1 MNKKVLLT
9 SVAVLNTVAAVAA
22 PTVASAASIT
32 NQTTTQQTS
41 DKTSDTNVIAGPE
54 VKKAD
59 PTIAHSAVVQAS
71 SADPL
76 QPTIVESSSNYV
88 SPAQQQAFLAQAVP
102 MAQQAAA
109 KYNVYASVM
118 LAQAIIESAWG
129 SSDLATMGNNLF
141 GMKGDYN
148 GSSINLP
155 TAEWSA
161 SQGYYYINAAFRKYP
176 SLYES
181 FADNGDKIRN
191 GVAWDAKYYSG
202 AWKENTSSYQD
213 ATAWLQGRYAT
224 EPTYAAILNN
234 MIQIYNLTQY
244 DNGQTSA
251 PDVTP
256 DNSNTDTNT
265 DTNAETNGS
274 SNDDS
279 TTGTVTVNATPYA
292 RISDNNGKAIKN
304 RALMTNTD
312 WYFNKKS
319 THADGSVWY
328 HVATNEW
335 VNANDITQK

>member
-9 SVAVLNTVAAVAA
+9 SVAVLNTVAAVAS
-22 PTVASAASIT
+22 PTVASAAS
-32 NQTTTQQTS
+32 TTQSTIQQTS
-41 DKTSDTNVIAGPE
+41 GKDSDTNVIAGPD

-71 SADPL
+71 STDPI
-76 QPTIVESSSNYV
+76 QPTIVESSNNYV

-129 SSDLATMGNNLF
+129 TSDLATMGNNLF

-148 GSSINLP
+148 GSSISLP
-155 TAEWSA
+155 TSGWSA

-191 GVAWDAKYYSG
+191 GVDWDAKYYSG

-224 EPTYAAILNN
+224 EPTYASILNN

-244 DNGQTSA
+244 DNGQTS
-251 PDVTP
+251 TP
-256 DNSNTDTNT
+256 DNSTDVDNTVNS

-279 TTGTVTVNATPYA
+279 TTGTVTVKSTPYA
-292 RISDNNGKAIKN
+292 RISDNNGKAIGN
-304 RALMTNTD
+304 RALMTSTD

-335 VNANDITQK
+335 VNANDVVQK

>member
-9 SVAVLNTVAAVAA
+9 SVAVLNTVAAVAT
-22 PTVASAASIT
+22 PTVVSAANM
-32 NQTTTQQTS
+32 NQQSTQQS
-41 DKTSDTNVIAGPE
+41 ADKTNDTNVIAGPE

-59 PTIAHSAVVQAS
+59 PTIAHSAVVQAGTTN
-71 SADPL
+71 PL
-76 QPTIVESSSNYV
+76 QQTIVESSNNYV

-129 SSDLATMGNNLF
+129 TSDLATMGNNLF

-148 GSSINLP
+148 GSSIDLP
-155 TAEWSA
+155 TSEWSA
-161 SQGYYYINAAFRKYP
+161 DTGYYYIDSYFRKYP

-191 GVAWDAKYYSG
+191 GVSWDAKFYSG
-202 AWKENTSSYQD
+202 AWKENTSSYKD

-224 EPTYAAILNN
+224 EPTYASILNN

-244 DNGQTSA
+244 DNGQSA
-251 PDVTP
+251 VNNVT
-256 DNSNTDTNT
+256 DNSTA
-265 DTNAETNGS
+265 AETNSS

-279 TTGTVTVNATPYA
+279 TTGTVTVKTSPYA
-292 RISDNNGKAIKN
+292 RINDNNGKLVGN

-335 VNANDITQK
+335 VSSNDVVQK

>member
-1 MNKKVLLT
+1 MNKKILLT
-9 SVAVLNTVAAVAA
+9 SVAVLNTVAAAA
-22 PTVASAASIT
+22 SPTLVSAANATDQPS
-32 NQTTTQQTS
+32 TQQTS
-41 DKTSDTNVIAGPE
+41 GKSNDTNVIAGPD

-59 PTIAHSAVVQAS
+59 PTIAHSAMVQAGTTN
-71 SADPL
+71 PL
-76 QPTIVESSSNYV
+76 QQTIVESSNNYV

-109 KYNVYASVM
+109 QYNVYASVM
-118 LAQAIIESAWG
+118 LAQSIIESAWG
-129 SSDLATMGNNLF
+129 TSDLATMGNNLF

-148 GSSINLP
+148 GASIDLP
-155 TAEWSA
+155 TSEWSA
-161 SQGYYYINAAFRKYP
+161 DKGYYYIDAYFRKYP

-191 GVAWDAKYYSG
+191 GVSWDSSYYSG
-202 AWKENTSSYQD
+202 AWKENTSSYKD

-224 EPTYAAILNN
+224 EPTYASILNN

-244 DNGQTSA
+244 DNGQNT
-251 PDVTP
+251 VT
-256 DNSNTDTNT
+256 DTTNSTNT
-265 DTNAETNGS
+265 DAETNGS

-279 TTGTVTVNATPYA
+279 TTGTVRVKATPYA
-292 RISDNNGKAIKN
+292 RINDNNGKPIGN
-304 RALMTNTD
+304 RALMSNTD

-335 VNANDITQK
+335 VNANDVVQK